1 MDKLH
6 FVDCSLFL
14 SEDHS
19 LLILHNRR
27 RKVFNTWFTVGCF
40 AFIAS
45 MFFKAMHAEK
55 IAALPLLISTII
67 LMIGVWKLSGTG
79 KIYFE
84 KNEGKLFRFYKHLG
98 YIQKLYSTPLRSIEN
113 VEIHS
118 AGILT
123 LALRMDTNQLLI
135 LSTEKGISM
144 EELNFLGERISTFI
158 KVPLIIK

>member
-1 MDKLH
+1 
-6 FVDCSLFL
+6 
-14 SEDHS
+14 
-19 LLILHNRR
+19 
-27 RKVFNTWFTVGCF
+27 
-40 AFIAS
+40 
-45 MFFKAMHAEK
+45 MHDEK

-113 VEIHS
+113 VEILS
-118 AGILT
+118 NENPT
-123 LALRMDTNQLLI
+123 LAMRLDTNQLII
-135 LSTEKGISM
+135 LSAEKGISL
-144 EELNFLGERISTFI
+144 EEIKLLGERISAFI